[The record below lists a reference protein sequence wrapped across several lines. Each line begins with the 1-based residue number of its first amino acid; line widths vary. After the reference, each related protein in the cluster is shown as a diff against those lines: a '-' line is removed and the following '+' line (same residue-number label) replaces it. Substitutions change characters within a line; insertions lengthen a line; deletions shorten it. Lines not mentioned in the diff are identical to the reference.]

1 MPYRAGIAALL
12 TLLLSPYTMA
22 EKLTLLNWEAY
33 LDPDVIAMWQAETG
47 VEIEQIYFD
56 NDERRDRM
64 MVDAG
69 RHHIDLV
76 VLDEVASRLFGERGV
91 SFAPTTAQAPNLR
104 HLDPRFTDQCG
115 KHSVPYMWGSLGIAY
130 RNDKV
135 GTTPVSWSDLM
146 RPAPELVGH
155 IGMLDDGADMLAPA
169 LLMHGQSVN
178 SDSREALQA
187 AFEDLKQQVPAVL
200 TYDYAITYLQS
211 DTNADQLYMALVY
224 SGDQDTLNE
233 VQGSEHWQYVVPSEG
248 TILWADCLAV
258 LQGSDKQE
266 LAIRFIDF
274 LNRPEIAARNAQ
286 SVWVATPNTAAYPL
300 LDEEFSQDPT
310 VYPSADV
317 MAKSQLYGVLS
328 DENLMLRKRITSAI
342 RKLHDAK

>member
-33 LDPDVIAMWQAETG
+33 LDPEVIAMWQAETG

-104 HLDPRFTDQCG
+104 HLDPRFATQCG
-115 KHSVPYMWGSLGIAY
+115 KHSVPYMWGTLGIAY

-135 GTTPVSWSDLM
+135 GTTPVSWSDLI

-155 IGMLDDGADMLAPA
+155 IGMLDDGADMLAPE
-169 LLMHGQSVN
+169 LLMRGESVN
-178 SDSREALQA
+178 SDSREALQR
-187 AFEDLKQQVPAVL
+187 AFDDLKQQVPAVL

-211 DTNADQLYMALVY
+211 DANADQLYMALVY

-233 VQGSEHWQYVVPSEG
+233 VQGGEHWQYVVPSEG

-258 LQGSDKQE
+258 LQDSDKQE

-286 SVWVATPNTAAYPL
+286 SLWVATPNTAAYAL
-300 LDEEFSQDPT
+300 LDDEFSQDPT
-310 VYPSADV
+310 VYPPADV
-317 MAKSQLYGVLS
+317 MAKSQLYDVLS

-342 RKLHDAK
+342 RKLHDAQ